1 MIFLDKA
8 RELEQRQVDFVEK
21 EIDHQLILNEQEYQK
36 AQLETSLVE
45 KNYGQNAKINTFE
58 VDDQMETNAEVQ
70 QQKQLVAKNLE
81 NEKIL
86 AQQVETLKQL
96 KDSPYFGRIDI
107 LDPGEDEPETLY
119 IGTASLVDDS
129 QNFLIYD
136 WRAPISSIYYN
147 GTLGKVTYETPMG
160 ELETT
165 LEKKRQFTI
174 SGGKIINMFD
184 TNETVGDEM
193 LQQVLG
199 EHSDEYMRNIVATIQ
214 QEQNDIIRD
223 TKHDLLLVQG
233 VAGSGKTSAILQRI
247 AFLLYH
253 SRDKLSADQIVLFSP
268 NLLFSHYISEVLPS
282 LGERNMRQ
290 VTLAEFLAQRFQGLK
305 VETLFDRYEKA
316 KDLTSLQKKIRTQ
329 KESAHFMAQIE
340 DYLKQLKPTEICF
353 ADITLDGGH
362 IFFSKEEITAIYQDL
377 PQLMKPAQRFHET
390 KNILIK
396 RLNKRIKS
404 EAKKDYVLAQVDN
417 LTDAQYYQ
425 LLGNKQRGR
434 FQAIDDETDFLARKI
449 VTKKFEVIYD
459 ALYNNYFLDIY
470 AQYEHFL
477 QQVLPTGNASFSN
490 NLEYHRIALEDCAP
504 LLYLRDLLT
513 GSGQNQGIAHLFID
527 EMQDYTLP
535 QLIYLKYIFPNAK
548 LTLLG
553 DSEQALFNPLQ
564 TPQKLLTTLE
574 TELKPKSSRVV
585 TLNTSYRSTS
595 QITDFM
601 KALLP
606 DGETIHSFTRAGK
619 LPKVIMTETNT
630 EGLLSLKQ
638 ELTSLLKTN
647 DTVAL
652 VTQNKEQAQQLF
664 EQLHREFET
673 NLLGNEDR
681 LIPKGVVILPIYL
694 AKGLEFDAVVAYDIS
709 AKNYPLDQLGVLYT
723 ICSRAMHELSLI
735 TIGAPSPLLAQ
746 IPNTSY
752 QLEKRLTLK

>member
-1 MIFLDKA
+1 MDNAKKA
-8 RELEQRQVDFVEK
+8 EQAHVDHVEEEITRQ
-21 EIDHQLILNEQEYQK
+21 LTLNEQEYQK

-86 AQQVETLKQL
+86 AKQVKTLKQL
-96 KDSPYFGRIDI
+96 KNSPYFGRIDI
-107 LDPGEDEPETLY
+107 LDPGEKTPETLY
-119 IGTASLVDDS
+119 IGTASLVDEH

-165 LEKKRQFTI
+165 LQKKRQFTI
-174 SGGKIINMFD
+174 VEGQIKNMFD

-199 EHSDEYMRNIVATIQ
+199 EHNDEYMKNIVATIQ
-214 QEQNDIIRD
+214 KEQNDIIRD
-223 TKHDLLLVQG
+223 TKHELLLVQG

-305 VETLFDRYEKA
+305 VETLFDRYEKQRT
-316 KDLTSLQKKIRTQ
+316 LTTTQKKIRAKKEEASFMEIVQ
-329 KESAHFMAQIE
+329 K
-340 DYLKQLKPTEICF
+340 YLEHLTPAELCF
-353 ADITLDGGH
+353 SDITLDGGQV
-362 IFFSKEEITAIYQDL
+362 FFSKAEITEIYQGL
-377 PQLMKPAQRFHET
+377 PLKMKPAQRFHET

-396 RLNKRIKS
+396 RLNRRIKQ
-404 EAKKDYVLAQVDN
+404 EAKANWVLEKIDN
-417 LTDAQYYQ
+417 LDDRQYYD
-425 LLGNKQRGR
+425 LLGTKTRGR
-434 FQAIDDETDFLARKI
+434 FQAVDDEIDHLARKI
-449 VTKKFEVIYD
+449 VEQKFAIVYD
-459 ALYNNYFLDIY
+459 ALYNDYFLDIY
-470 AQYEHFL
+470 AQYQHFL
-477 QQVLPTGNASFSN
+477 AQTLPESVAEFSER
-490 NLEYHRIALEDCAP
+490 LEFHQIALEDCAP

-513 GSGQNQGIAHLFID
+513 GRGQNQGIVHLFVD

-535 QLIYLKYIFPNAK
+535 QLIYLKHCFPQAK

-564 TPQKLLTTLE
+564 TPQALLNSLKKN
-574 TELKPKSSRVV
+574 LKPRSSHVV
-585 TLNTSYRSTS
+585 SLNTSYRSTA

-606 DGETIHSFTRAGK
+606 DGATINSFTRDGK
-619 LPKVIMTETNT
+619 LPQIIASPDQAT
-630 EGLLSLKQ
+630 GLIALNKALHQ
-638 ELTSLLKTN
+638 QLTTN

-652 VTQNKEQAQQLF
+652 ITKDLAQAQTLYQ
-664 EQLHREFET
+664 QLHREFSPT
-673 NLLGNEDR
+673 LIGDQDR
-681 LIPKGVVILPIYL
+681 ALPKGVVILPIYL
-694 AKGLEFDAVVAYDIS
+694 AKGLEFDAVIAYDIS
-709 AKNYPLDQLGVLYT
+709 KENYPLSDLGILYT
-723 ICSRAMHELSLI
+723 ICSRAMHELTLI
-735 TIGAPSPLLAQ
+735 TIGEPSPLLR
-746 IPNTSY
+746 
-752 QLEKRLTLK
+752 QLSPKLYTLKTELVLK